1 MTNRPATR
9 VSWVLLVVLVAA
21 LATGAAASIL
31 VSASTAPPPPAG
43 PAPLVLLP
51 AWVIGAASLGVLLFV
66 LSSMVLW
73 RLTSGSSPVM
83 SKITVSILVA
93 ILVGI
98 VFVLGARFLGVGGPV
113 GPNSMPAGTTNSSA
127 GTNTTSGTNVSGSG
141 GYISLFPTL
150 PGWVPIVVLGF
161 VVLIVAVVLVPQGR
175 AYLADRRVRGASRR
189 APTEP
194 VPKGVR
200 EALSRASAEL
210 DLGGDPRLVILALYS
225 ELLERLRPM
234 VSDLEAS
241 TPEEI
246 RATHLIRFRVR
257 PEAAATLTR
266 LFEEAR
272 YSTHPMGPDAGARA
286 REAVR
291 TALDDLDR
299 QGFPA

>member
-113 GPNSMPAGTTNSSA
+113 GTNS
-127 GTNTTSGTNVSGSG
+127 TSSG
-141 GYISLFPTL
+141 GL
-150 PGWVPIVVLGF
+150 P
-161 VVLIVAVVLVPQGR
+161 
-175 AYLADRRVRGASRR
+175 
-189 APTEP
+189 
-194 VPKGVR
+194 
-200 EALSRASAEL
+200 
-210 DLGGDPRLVILALYS
+210 
-225 ELLERLRPM
+225 
-234 VSDLEAS
+234 
-241 TPEEI
+241 
-246 RATHLIRFRVR
+246 
-257 PEAAATLTR
+257 
-266 LFEEAR
+266 
-272 YSTHPMGPDAGARA
+272 
-286 REAVR
+286 
-291 TALDDLDR
+291 
-299 QGFPA
+299 